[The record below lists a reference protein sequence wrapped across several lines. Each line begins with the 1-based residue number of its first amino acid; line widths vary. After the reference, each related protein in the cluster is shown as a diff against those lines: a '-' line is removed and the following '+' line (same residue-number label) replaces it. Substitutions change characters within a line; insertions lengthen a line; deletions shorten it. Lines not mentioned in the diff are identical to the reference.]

1 MCSRHPREDAVMTD
15 REMLELA
22 AKAAGIVLEFNDY
35 GQPGYWSEWRGLP
48 QWEAW
53 NPLTDD
59 GDALRLA
66 AALRMHVV
74 WTRDSR
80 DRVIT
85 EIPNSI
91 AHGTNADGDPCKAMR
106 LVITRA
112 AAEIGRKM
120 P

>member
-1 MCSRHPREDAVMTD
+1 MTD

-59 GDALRLA
+59 GDEARLEAVLALNCVWFEDGVGVGSAIELFADHNNARQA
-66 AALRMHVV
+66 ARRRSGV
-74 WTRDSR
+74 
-80 DRVIT
+80 
-85 EIPNSI
+85 
-91 AHGTNADGDPCKAMR
+91 
-106 LVITRA
+106 RA